1 MAINFEWDAEKASS
15 NYKKHKVTFE
25 EASTIFHSF
34 PFYIFYD
41 PDHSI
46 TEERFI
52 AIGSSN
58 RGRALLVVHC
68 ENKSGTII
76 RIISARKAT
85 KKERD
90 DAFGG
95 DR

>member
-1 MAINFEWDAEKASS
+1 VTRPSLP
-15 NYKKHKVTFE
+15 VTFE
-25 EASTIFHSF
+25 EAWTIFDSF

-58 RGRALLVVHC
+58 RGRTLLVVHC
-68 ENKSGTII
+68 ENNSGTII